1 MSAVAFVLAAS
12 LSVAAAERDSSRID
26 RRALVSRHD
35 PRVEAV
41 DPSSP
46 LSVGN
51 GQFAFGVDVT
61 GLQSLGE
68 LYYAEGIP
76 LETLARWAW
85 HGEPNPAGYTLAD
98 TGTPFDSPRGPLLL
112 PTKASSPAGEWL
124 RRNPHPCRWPA
135 SAWHWPSPPPPSSV
149 RSAEKT

>member
-1 MSAVAFVLAAS
+1 LACASGGVGVMRKKAVCPLVAFVLAAS

-41 DPSSP
+41 DPTSP

-85 HGEPNPAGYTLAD
+85 HSDPNPAGYTLAD
-98 TGTPFDSPRGPLLL
+98 TGTCRHL
-112 PTKASSPAGEWL
+112 AGATTQRTPSLSLGMAIWFL
-124 RRNPHPCRWPA
+124 NP
-135 SAWHWPSPPPPSSV
+135 
-149 RSAEKT
+149 